1 MIQIDVKE
9 GRFINNPNGQ
19 QLYCST
25 RHMLTVRKPGF
36 RYDDQSDYIYDLSD
50 TDNSALIPRLMTEA
64 ERAEAKNILVKEAF
78 EAARKKIQQGRRR
91 APKLCREAIDRIP
104 SG

>member
-1 MIQIDVKE
+1 MIQIDRRE

-19 QLYCST
+19 KTYCST
-25 RHMLTVRKPGF
+25 RYMVTVRKPGF
-36 RYDDQSDYIYDLSD
+36 RYDDHSDYIYDISD
-50 TDNSALIPRLMTEA
+50 TDNTVLIPRLMTEP
-64 ERAEAKNILVKEAF
+64 ERVKAKNLLVKEAF

-91 APKLCREAIDRIP
+91 APKLSREATDRIP